1 MFLQEPDQT
10 QYDVRFRL
18 FDIPVRV
25 HPFFWLVTVFLGF
38 RTVQENPG
46 LRGLFYLG
54 MWVVL
59 MFVSILVHELGHVC
73 MGKIFGSDG
82 RILLYGLGGLAIGSS
97 DLPGRWQR
105 IAVMFAGPLAGF
117 LLMLAFLPIGCW
129 VDSDLVLTVFRNLIG
144 LRGPGYEPDT
154 ALWFV
159 ELTSQLIWFNLF
171 WGLVNLLPLWPLD
184 GGQISRELCT
194 GYLAGNGMRVSLIIS
209 IVVAGAFAVYSLVS
223 IFNKERI
230 ISFLPSLDLFGVFFF
245 GFLAYGSWL
254 MLQQVPRGGQYRVE
268 EESYER
274 APWERDAD
282 WWKR

>member
-10 QYDVRFRL
+10 QYDVNFRL
-18 FDIPVRV
+18 FRIPVRV
-25 HPFFWLVTVFLGF
+25 HPWFWIVTLLFGF
-38 RTVQENPG
+38 KTLQDNPG
-46 LRGLFYLG
+46 PRGFFYLG

-73 MGKIFGSDG
+73 TGKIFGSDG
-82 RILLYGLGGLAIGSS
+82 HILLYGLGGLAIGSS

-105 IAVMFAGPLAGF
+105 IAVMAAGPIAGF
-117 LLMLAFLPIGCW
+117 LLMLAFLPISWG
-129 VDSDLVLTVFRNLIG
+129 VDDNLALAIMRSVIG
-144 LRGPGYEPDT
+144 LHGPLVHADTPD
-154 ALWFV
+154 WFI
-159 ELTSQLIWFNLF
+159 ELARQLIWFNLF

-209 IVVAGAFAVYSLVS
+209 IVVAGALAVYSLLS
-223 IFNKERI
+223 MFNKEPI

-254 MLQQVPRGGQYRVE
+254 MLQQTPRGGQYRVE